1 MQFNWVSETKR
12 YKLREFHTSDA
23 EALFEL
29 NNDPMV
35 LKYTGDKPF
44 ESIEAAENFIK
55 AYHHYHDFGF
65 GRWAIIDKE
74 TNDFKGWSGLRHSI
88 EKNEVDV
95 GFRIFKTSWNQGI
108 ASETAFESLRI
119 GFETFKLNA
128 IYGNVASENLASIK
142 VLQKLGMKNPIPN
155 MLGVF
160 NGFSYVLNNNEW
172 QFMKNL

>member
-12 YKLREFHTSDA
+12 YKLREFHSSDA

-29 NNDPMV
+29 NNDPIV

-44 ESIEAAENFIK
+44 ESIEAAENFIQ

-88 EKNEVDV
+88 EK
-95 GFRIFKTSWNQGI
+95 
-108 ASETAFESLRI
+108 
-119 GFETFKLNA
+119 
-128 IYGNVASENLASIK
+128 
-142 VLQKLGMKNPIPN
+142 MK
-155 MLGVF
+155 
-160 NGFSYVLNNNEW
+160 
-172 QFMKNL
+172 